1 VPRFRHPC
9 PAKLGYSHPGAKGG
23 HGLSLDIFLI
33 DFENV
38 QPTGVGRLVPGA
50 CRIMLFLGQNQNKV
64 SVELTRALQPFG
76 TDVDYVSISGSGP
89 NAVDFHIAFYIGHLA
104 QKHPGAKF
112 NIVSGDTGFDP
123 LVRHLTGTLKIPCR
137 RIKALPAQAAGKVA
151 AAVPAAPE
159 ATAVAGRQGTASA
172 SVPAAAAA
180 SSVHAA
186 GGNVVALKLP
196 PVSPVP
202 QAPVP
207 ASSALV
213 IAPAA
218 PAPAKRS
225 KNVEVTVLPESE
237 SAAQPKPK
245 PTPQPVAVEVATFT
259 DQVVERL
266 KGLKHAKPATLKT
279 LTSSLTAWA
288 TPAPGARVVPQVIAS
303 LKDRKLISVE
313 GTKVSYRLK

>member
-1 VPRFRHPC
+1 M
-9 PAKLGYSHPGAKGG
+9 
-23 HGLSLDIFLI
+23 DIFLI

-76 TDVDYVSISGSGP
+76 TDVGYVSISGNGP
-89 NAVDFHIAFYIGHLA
+89 NAVDFHIAFYIGHMA
-104 QKHPGAKF
+104 ENHPGAKF
-112 NIVSGDTGFDP
+112 IIVSSDTGFDP
-123 LVRHLTGTLKIPCR
+123 LVRHLTGTLKIGCR
-137 RIKALPAQAAGKVA
+137 RIEALPAQAAGKGA
-151 AAVPAAPE
+151 EAVPMVPE
-159 ATAVAGRQGTASA
+159 VPAVAGGQGAASA
-172 SVPAAAAA
+172 SNPGAAAA

-196 PVSPVP
+196 PVGPVP

-213 IAPAA
+213 VAPAA
-218 PAPAKRS
+218 PAPVKRS
-225 KNVEVTVLPESE
+225 KNVEVTVLPGSE
-237 SAAQPKPK
+237 SAAQPNPK
-245 PTPQPVAVEVATFT
+245 PTPKPVAAEVATFT

-266 KGLKHAKPATLKT
+266 KGLKHSKPATLKT

-303 LKDRKLISVE
+303 LKDRELISVE

>member
-1 VPRFRHPC
+1 
-9 PAKLGYSHPGAKGG
+9 
-23 HGLSLDIFLI
+23 LSLDIFLI

-76 TDVDYVSISGSGP
+76 TDVDYVSISGNGP

-123 LVRHLTGTLKIPCR
+123 LVSHLTNKLNIRCS
-137 RIKALPAQAAGKVA
+137 RIKALPAHAAGKVV
-151 AAVPAAPE
+151 AAVPAMP
-159 ATAVAGRQGTASA
+159 TAAGREGAASA
-172 SVPAAAAA
+172 PVPAAAGAA
-180 SSVHAA
+180 SAHAA

-196 PVSPVP
+196 PVAPVP

-213 IAPAA
+213 VAPAA
-218 PAPAKRS
+218 PAPVKRS

-245 PTPQPVAVEVATFT
+245 PIPGPVATDVATFT
-259 DQVVERL
+259 DQVIERL